1 MGKEESGLRKIL
13 IVEDDK
19 VLNKT
24 LAYNLTADGYEVT
37 SVYSFQDAVERLKK
51 SEFDIALLD
60 INLPDGNG
68 LHLCNRS
75 EEEGSIF
82 RLFIPLAG
90 YLAIFGNPVDC
101 AVYLDFLYN
110 GESEKTISCRADQ
123 SDGIIIT

>member
-1 MGKEESGLRKIL
+1 MRKIL

-60 INLPDGNG
+60 IYVM
-68 LHLCNRS
+68 RS

>member
-1 MGKEESGLRKIL
+1 MRKIL

-37 SVYSFQDAVERLKK
+37 SVYSFQDAVERLKRVNL
-51 SEFDIALLD
+51 ILLCW
-60 INLPDGNG
+60 ILICRMGTV
-68 LHLCNRS
+68 CIYVMRS

>member
-1 MGKEESGLRKIL
+1 M
-13 IVEDDK
+13 
-19 VLNKT
+19 
-24 LAYNLTADGYEVT
+24 
-37 SVYSFQDAVERLKK
+37 
-51 SEFDIALLD
+51 
-60 INLPDGNG
+60 
-68 LHLCNRS
+68 RS